1 MGRPERVDALIVGA
15 GVAGIAA
22 GIWLRDLG
30 VEPLI
35 LEEAL
40 QPGGQLHEIH
50 APIINYLLARGWDGA
65 RLASGVLADARAA
78 ELRIEVGSPVESISV
93 RARTV
98 VRDGRRFVGSTLVV
112 ATGLRRRTLGVPGE
126 RELMG
131 HGVSVSANLDRTAY
145 AGRPVVVVG
154 GGTAAVE
161 DAILCAETGSPV
173 MLLHRSARFRARS
186 DFLERARKV
195 RGIRIVTTARVT
207 RILGEG
213 AVSGVEYRVRG
224 AVKPRMLRAD
234 AVFVR
239 IGWEPRSELVRGQL
253 RMDRAGYIAA
263 GVGGVTNVARVYAV
277 GDVCSPRCPSI
288 ANAEGQGSAAAW
300 EIARLLKRLR

>member
-1 MGRPERVDALIVGA
+1 MGRPERVEALIVGA

-22 GIWLRDLG
+22 GIWLKDLG
-30 VEPLI
+30 VEALL

-50 APIINYLLARGWDGA
+50 APTINYLLARGWDGP
-65 RLASGVLADARAA
+65 RLAAGVVADARAWQ
-78 ELRIEVGSPVESISV
+78 LRIEVGAPVESISV
-93 RARTV
+93 RSRSV
-98 VRDGRRFVGSTLVV
+98 VRGGQRFVGGTLIV
-112 ATGLRRRTLGVPGE
+112 ATGLRRRRLGVPGE
-126 RELMG
+126 RELAG

-154 GGTAAVE
+154 GGTAGVE
-161 DAILCAETGSPV
+161 DALLCAETGSPV
-173 MLLHRSARFRARS
+173 TLLHHSARFRARG
-186 DFLERARKV
+186 DFLERARKT
-195 RGIRIVTTARVT
+195 RGIKMVTGARVT
-207 RILGEG
+207 RILGNG

-224 AVKPRMLRAD
+224 AAKPRVLRAD

-239 IGWEPRSELVRGQL
+239 IGWEPRSELLRRQL
-253 RMDRAGYIAA
+253 RMDRAGYVVA
-263 GVGGVTNVARVYAV
+263 GIGGVTNVPRVYAV

-300 EIARLLKRLR
+300 EIARLLKRIG